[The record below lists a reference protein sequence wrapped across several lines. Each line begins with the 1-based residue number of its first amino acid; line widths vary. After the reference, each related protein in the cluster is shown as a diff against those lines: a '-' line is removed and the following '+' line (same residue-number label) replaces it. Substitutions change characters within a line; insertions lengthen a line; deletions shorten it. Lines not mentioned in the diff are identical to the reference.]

1 MLKNSVVVK
10 QVRAPLS
17 TFLDSSVMLV
27 FIILI
32 LVILSVQESVRY
44 MDEPLGLLQPLFY
57 AVLLVLVQCIDR
69 KELL

>member
-1 MLKNSVVVK
+1 MLKNLVVVK

-17 TFLDSSVMLV
+17 TFLDSSVMWV

-32 LVILSVQESVRY
+32 LVILSVQESAQY
-44 MDEPLGLLQPLFY
+44 MDEPLGLLQPFFY

-69 KELL
+69 DELL

>member
-1 MLKNSVVVK
+1 MLKNLVVVK

-17 TFLDSSVMLV
+17 TFLDSSVMWV

-32 LVILSVQESVRY
+32 LVILSVQESVQY
-44 MDEPLGLLQPLFY
+44 MDDPLALLQPCFY

>member
-1 MLKNSVVVK
+1 MLKNLVVVK
-10 QVRAPLS
+10 QVRAPIS
-17 TFLDSSVMLV
+17 TFLDSSVMWV

-32 LVILSVQESVRY
+32 LVILSVQESVQY
-44 MDEPLGLLQPLFY
+44 MDEPLGLLQPYFY

>member
-1 MLKNSVVVK
+1 MLKNLVVVK

-17 TFLDSSVMLV
+17 TFLDSSVMWM

-32 LVILSVQESVRY
+32 LVILSVQESVEY
-44 MDEPLGLLQPLFY
+44 MDEPLGVLRPYFY
-57 AVLLVLVQCIDR
+57 AVLLVLVHCIDR